1 MNEGEVKRN
10 YHKKCITENNKKI
23 ALNMSR
29 RRNFELLLRNR
40 NCQLELDMMS
50 DVLIYI
56 KRL

>member
-10 YHKKCITENNKKI
+10 YHKKYIIENNKKI

-40 NCQLELDMMS
+40 NCQLE
-50 DVLIYI
+50 
-56 KRL
+56 